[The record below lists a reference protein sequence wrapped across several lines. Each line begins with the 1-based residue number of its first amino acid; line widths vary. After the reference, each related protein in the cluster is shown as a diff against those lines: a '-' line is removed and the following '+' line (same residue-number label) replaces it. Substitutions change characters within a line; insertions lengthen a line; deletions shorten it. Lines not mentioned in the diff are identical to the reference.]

1 MLWQERLTMISYAEA
16 LQKVL
21 ETVSPLAPV
30 EKALSDAA
38 GLVLAAPAIA
48 RWDMPRHN
56 NSAMDGFAIAGAA
69 GKAEMDF
76 SIIGSAYAGHPFPG
90 KVLPGQAVLITTG
103 ASLPD
108 GADTVLPSEDVL
120 AENDRVHVTTMPKA
134 GQHVRYRGE
143 EFCHGDV
150 LAERGTTL
158 QAGTIALLASAGI
171 ERCKVFPPPR
181 VAVISTGDELVELGQ
196 APEPGQIVNSN
207 LYFLK
212 SRLTECGFSLAS
224 VRKTADDL
232 DKLNQCFDEALEADI
247 IMSTGGVS
255 VGEKD
260 LLQQALEKQHFKKI
274 FWKVAIKPG
283 KPLLFGRLGHRLYFG
298 LPGNPG
304 ATAATFELF
313 TKPALKRLA
322 GQIDFLPA
330 KRRAKLTHDVTA
342 GGNRQ
347 AFLWCRLEWHDN
359 YYQVTVSKSQGSG
372 QNRCLADANAMLPV
386 AVGSEKLEAG
396 SDVEVL
402 MI

>member
-1 MLWQERLTMISYAEA
+1 MISYAEA

-21 ETVSPLAPV
+21 DAVSPLAPV
-30 EKALSDAA
+30 EQALPDAA

-48 RWDMPRHN
+48 RWDMPRCD
-56 NSAMDGFAIAGAA
+56 NSAMDGFAITGAPE
-69 GKAEMDF
+69 KSEQDF
-76 SIIGSAYAGHPFPG
+76 AIIGSSYAGHPFSDR
-90 KVLPGQAVLITTG
+90 VLPGQATRITTG
-103 ASLPD
+103 ATLPD
-108 GADTVLPSEDVL
+108 GTDTVVPIEDVMVTNGCVRL
-120 AENDRVHVTTMPKA
+120 MKTPRV
-134 GQHVRYRGE
+134 GQHVRYQGE
-143 EFCHGDV
+143 EFLKGNV
-150 LAERGTTL
+150 LADRGTTL
-158 QAGTIALLASAGI
+158 HAGTIALLASAGI
-171 ERCKVFPPPR
+171 ACCDVFPRPR

-196 APEPGQIVNSN
+196 TPEPGQIVNSN

-224 VRKTADDL
+224 VRKAADDL
-232 DKLNQCFDEALEADI
+232 DKLDQCFDEALEADI
-247 IMSTGGVS
+247 ILSTGGVS

-313 TKPALKRLA
+313 AKPALKRLA

-347 AFLWCRLEWHDN
+347 AFLWCRLEWHEN
-359 YYQVTVSKSQGSG
+359 HYQVTVSKSQGSG

>member
-1 MLWQERLTMISYAEA
+1 MISYAEA

-21 ETVSPLAPV
+21 ETVSPLGPV
-30 EKALSDAA
+30 EKALADAA
-38 GLVLAAPAIA
+38 GCVLAAPAIA
-48 RWDMPRHN
+48 QWDMPRSN
-56 NSAMDGFAIAGAA
+56 NSAMDGFAISAAA
-69 GKAEMDF
+69 GKAETDF

-90 KVLPGQAVLITTG
+90 RIMPGQAVRITTG
-103 ASLPD
+103 ATLPD
-108 GADTVLPSEDVL
+108 GADTVVPSEDVL
-120 AENDRVHVTTMPKA
+120 AENDRVQVATTPKA

-143 EFCHGDV
+143 EFCKGDV
-150 LAERGTTL
+150 LAVRGTTL
-158 QAGTIALLASAGI
+158 QAGTMALLASAGI
-171 ERCKVFPPPR
+171 ERCKVFPRPR

-196 APEPGQIVNSN
+196 ALKQGQIVNSN

-212 SRLTECGFSLAS
+212 TRLAECGFDLAS
-224 VRKTADDL
+224 VGNTADDL
-232 DKLNQCFDEALEADI
+232 DKLDQCLVEALDADLI
-247 IMSTGGVS
+247 ISTGGVS

-313 TKPALKRLA
+313 ARPALRCLA
-322 GQIDFLPA
+322 GHVDILPE
-330 KRRAKLTHDVTA
+330 RRKAILTDEVNA

-347 AFLWCRLEWHDN
+347 VFLWCRLEWHEN
-359 YYQVTVSKSQGSG
+359 RYQVSVSKQQGSG
-372 QNRCLADANAMLPV
+372 RNLCLAGVNAMLPV
-386 AVGSEKLEAG
+386 AVGTEKLEAG